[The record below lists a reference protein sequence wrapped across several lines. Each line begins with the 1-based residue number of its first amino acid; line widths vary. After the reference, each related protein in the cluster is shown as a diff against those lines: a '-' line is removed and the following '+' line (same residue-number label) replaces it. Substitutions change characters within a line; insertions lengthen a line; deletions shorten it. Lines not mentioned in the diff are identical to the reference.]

1 MTTATAKNTR
11 ANAQRAGK
19 ALAKERRESPLEGF
33 RDVAGKSKGGN
44 QLAEIG
50 FGDILKA
57 LEGAGE
63 VMSAAELGNGWGVLG
78 SKEKGRLVGVPL
90 LVLSYQFNEGDN
102 GEFVSAQVVTNS
114 ERLIVNDGS
123 TGIYQQLK
131 DLAENGETRAI
142 YCKHGLRRSD
152 YTYTD
157 PKTKEE
163 KEATTF
169 YLDTSA

>member
-1 MTTATAKNTR
+1 LATATKT
-11 ANAQRAGK
+11 K
-19 ALAKERRESPLEGF
+19 ALVKTKTKDSLEEYRAIAEKSGKELG
-33 RDVAGKSKGGN
+33 
-44 QLAEIG
+44 EIDFG
-50 FGDILKA
+50 TMLKTLFDSGDI
-57 LEGAGE
+57 
-63 VMSAAELGNGWGVLG
+63 VSSTELGNGWGLLS
-78 SKEKGRLVGVPL
+78 SKEKARLVGVPL
-90 LVLSYQFNEGDN
+90 LILSWRVNDGDN
-102 GEFVSAQVVTNS
+102 GEFVSLQVVTNS

-123 TGIYQQLK
+123 TGIRDQIK
-131 DLAENGETRAI
+131 ALAEEGETRAI

>member
-1 MTTATAKNTR
+1 MATATKKKSTE
-11 ANAQRAGK
+11 
-19 ALAKERRESPLEGF
+19 LAKKAKKTALEEYRDLAES
-33 RDVAGKSKGGN
+33 SKGGKK
-44 QLAEIG
+44 LAEIG
-50 FGDILKA
+50 FGDMLKS
-57 LEGAGE
+57 LEAAGE
-63 VMSAAELGNGWGVLG
+63 VMSSAELGNGWGVLG

-90 LVLSYQFNEGDN
+90 LVIGYKFNDGDN
-102 GEFVSAQVVTNS
+102 GEFVSAQVITNT

-123 TGIYQQLK
+123 TGIFQQLK
-131 DLAENGETRAI
+131 DLIEDGELRAV